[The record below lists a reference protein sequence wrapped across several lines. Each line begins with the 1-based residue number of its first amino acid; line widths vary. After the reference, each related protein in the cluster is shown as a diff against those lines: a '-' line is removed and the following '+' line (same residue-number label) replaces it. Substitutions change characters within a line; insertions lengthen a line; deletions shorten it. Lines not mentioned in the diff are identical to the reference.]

1 MRPPEGAPA
10 DLPQTP
16 SCAGHR
22 RCASIAPSARRNFRT
37 RSLPA
42 LPSVAAAD
50 KRRFRRP
57 ALALE
62 EGPLDMMFGDET
74 SDSFCDV
81 GGHWHGF
88 DKIAAGIGERLAFG
102 RISRYGKKLIRRLR
116 TDGTQGNPER
126 GRA

>member
-1 MRPPEGAPA
+1 MRPPPGATV
-10 DLPQTP
+10 DLPQAR

-37 RSLPA
+37 RSLPV

-62 EGPLDMMFGDET
+62 EGPLDVMFGNEA
-74 SDSFCDV
+74 SDSFGGV
-81 GGHWHGF
+81 GRHRHGF
-88 DKIAAGIGERLAFG
+88 DEIAARIGERLAFG
-102 RISRYGKKLIRRLR
+102 RIGRYGKDLIRPLR
-116 TDGTQGNPER
+116 TDGT
-126 GRA
+126 